1 MRIYSV
7 QLDSVW
13 ENKAASYERASR
25 LVLEAQPQPGSLIVL
40 PETFSTGFSTNLSIT
55 AQGDPAEDDA
65 FLSALARE
73 TKCTVLGGVV
83 SRLSA
88 SKGRNESV
96 TFNPDGSLLARYGKI
111 HPFSMCGELDVHQPG
126 TEIVTFKLNGFTV
139 APFVCYDLRFPEIF
153 RSALDQGA
161 NLFVVIANWPVKRDQ
176 HWLTLLKARA
186 IENLAYFVGV
196 NRCGK
201 DPQFFYSGHSVV
213 VDPHGIIISDA
224 GGEERVVATQVDLDL
239 VEGWR
244 RDFPPLRDRHWQR

>member
-1 MRIYSV
+1 MRVYSV

-13 ENKAASYERASR
+13 ENKPASYERAR
-25 LVLEAQPQPGSLIVL
+25 QLVLAAQPLAGSLIVL

-55 AQGDPAEDDA
+55 AQSENAEDDA

-73 TKCTVLGGVV
+73 TKCTVMGGVV
-83 SRLSA
+83 SRLNA
-88 SKGRNESV
+88 VKGRNESV
-96 TFNPDGSLLARYGKI
+96 TFNPDGSLLARYAKI
-111 HPFSMCGELDVHQPG
+111 HPFSMCGELEVHQPG

-176 HWLTLLKARA
+176 HWLTLLQARA

-196 NRCGK
+196 NRSGT
-201 DPQFFYSGHSVV
+201 DPNFFYSGRSVV
-213 VDPHGIIISDA
+213 VNPHGIIIGDA
-224 GGEERVVATQVDLDL
+224 GGEERVLVSEVDLDL

-244 RDFPPLRDRHWQR
+244 QNFPPVRDRHWRK